1 MSELD
6 DAIARLERAVAR
18 LEAASGRRRD
28 AVDEAQIAAAAGIAA
43 HIDAALERLGRL
55 LEPEG

>member
-6 DAIARLERAVAR
+6 DAIARLQRAVAR
-18 LEAASGRRRD
+18 LEAASGRRD
-28 AVDEAQIAAAAGIAA
+28 AVIEAQIASAAGVAA